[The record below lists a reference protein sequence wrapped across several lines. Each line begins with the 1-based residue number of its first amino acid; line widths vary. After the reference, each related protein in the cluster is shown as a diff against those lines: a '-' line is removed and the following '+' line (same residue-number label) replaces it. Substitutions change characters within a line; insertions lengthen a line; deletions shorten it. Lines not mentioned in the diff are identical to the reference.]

1 MLSNLK
7 NLITHTCIFIYT
19 YIHTYTHTY
28 TNSHKYQYLG
38 IRTLA
43 RWESMGQAL
52 QCISA
57 LPPLPP
63 SPRVVFQSEQWLSG
77 NLASLCPFFNVLD
90 ALSINI
96 RDDNSPQKSDS
107 SSEVGPCSPK
117 NKEVGWMSDDALES
131 YLLLM
136 IFFYCN
142 YDVPG
147 VIQGKKGIMWRKEV
161 RTYVQL
167 KCV

>member
-1 MLSNLK
+1 M
-7 NLITHTCIFIYT
+7 
-19 YIHTYTHTY
+19 YTHTN
-28 TNSHKYQYLG
+28 TPNIHTLTRVKYQYLG

-90 ALSINI
+90 ASSIGI
-96 RDDNSPQKSDS
+96 RDDHSPKKTDS

-117 NKEVGWMSDDALES
+117 NKEVDWMSDDALES

-136 IFFYCN
+136 IFFYSN

-167 KCV
+167 ECV